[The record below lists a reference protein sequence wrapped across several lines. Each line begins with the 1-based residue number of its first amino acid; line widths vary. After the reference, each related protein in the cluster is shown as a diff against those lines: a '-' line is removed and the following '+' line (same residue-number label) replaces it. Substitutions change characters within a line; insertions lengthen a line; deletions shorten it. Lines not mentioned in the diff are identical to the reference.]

1 MDSILV
7 LCDLT
12 PLENRETKNKKYI
25 VMLNLVMSRQL
36 CRSLRGKKV
45 HDLSGEGLISNL
57 MMRLSTEMLRKT
69 RKDSSWVS
77 VFKEM
82 SLSSLYICP

>member
-1 MDSILV
+1 MQ
-7 LCDLT
+7 
-12 PLENRETKNKKYI
+12 
-25 VMLNLVMSRQL
+25 NLS
-36 CRSLRGKKV
+36 GKRV

-57 MMRLSTEMLRKT
+57 MMCLSAEMLRKT

-82 SLSSLYICP
+82 SLSSLYICS